1 MKKMG
6 ELIMYGGALLFS
18 PLWVPVWGG
27 IQAGNYV
34 SPPLQWVV
42 GILVTL
48 VLFVV
53 SGAILYGLALAGI
66 IGTKKEDDDDDD
78 DDDDEIVNGI
88 SPTGRYREARPGN
101 GNGNDYGN

>member
-34 SPPLQWVV
+34 SPPLQ
-42 GILVTL
+42 
-48 VLFVV
+48 
-53 SGAILYGLALAGI
+53 
-66 IGTKKEDDDDDD
+66 
-78 DDDDEIVNGI
+78 
-88 SPTGRYREARPGN
+88 
-101 GNGNDYGN
+101 